1 MLNNLKTVSTLA
13 IDFGSSKVGLAFS
26 ENETGIAFALP
37 ILKNDGEL
45 WGNLEKIIREK
56 EINHIILGSPRW
68 KEENKKIGEFSR
80 EIEKRFG
87 IAPTIVDEMFT
98 TKMAKENLREA
109 GKKDLSQ
116 DDSEAARIMLE
127 EWLS

>member
-37 ILKNDGEL
+37 ILKNDGEI

-56 EINHIILGSPRW
+56 EIDHIILGSPRW
-68 KEENKKIGEFSR
+68 KNKNEKIEKFSR
-80 EIEKRFG
+80 ELEERFG
-87 IAPTIVDEMFT
+87 IRPIMVDEMFT
-98 TKMAKENLREA
+98 SKLAQENIKEA
-109 GKKDLSQ
+109 GKKDVAM

>member
-1 MLNNLKTVSTLA
+1 MLKTPKTSHTLA

-56 EINHIILGSPRW
+56 EIDHIILGSPRW
-68 KEENKKIGEFSR
+68 KEENKRIEEFSR
-80 EIEKRFG
+80 EIEKRLG
-87 IAPTIVDEMFT
+87 IVPTIVDEMFT
-98 TKMAKENLREA
+98 TKMAKENLKEA